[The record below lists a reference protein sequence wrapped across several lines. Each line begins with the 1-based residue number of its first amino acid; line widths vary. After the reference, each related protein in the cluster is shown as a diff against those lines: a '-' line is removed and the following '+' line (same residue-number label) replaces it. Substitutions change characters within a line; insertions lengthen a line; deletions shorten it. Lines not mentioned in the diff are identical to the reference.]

1 MSPLRLLFMLRNYLK
16 TALRNLSRNRFF
28 AILNI
33 FGLALGMSISL
44 VIIAVLMFLHHYDDF
59 HPLKDRLY
67 RVITDVRD
75 NQNNPS
81 FASAPPGFA
90 TVLRHDVPGVE
101 KVIRINGNLAQE
113 FGYDEKKIPV
123 YGLFADP
130 EFLTLFNFPLLKGNP
145 LEALTQPQSI
155 VITAETARKIFG
167 DKDPMGEL
175 VNVPPY
181 GEMMVT
187 GVLKKIPANS
197 HMQFE
202 AVASYE
208 TLLSYKGPSFADR
221 EDGWTDFYN
230 SYIYMLLSDNADPS
244 TIETALND
252 AAKAKYKKTDFTA
265 SFKVQNLDDIILGP
279 QLYNNIGP
287 SWDALAVTL
296 GSLVTLL
303 ILVPACANYVNL
315 AISQSLKRMRE
326 IGVRK
331 VMGGQKRQIFLQ
343 FVVETVI
350 TMMFALMLSYLFFEI
365 IRGEALTVLADAS
378 IMDLTPTFE
387 IFVAFFVFAL
397 LVGLIAGIVPALFF
411 SKVTPVYALK
421 GKIVNTG
428 GGFPIRKIM
437 ITIQFILSLGF
448 TMTVMIML
456 NQYRYAVN
464 YDFGF
469 SQENVLDINLQN
481 VDPALLKNEVE
492 KVPSVESVAMSSL
505 IIGLDSRSAYVKN
518 VAGQDSLETH
528 SISVDENFISTMKL
542 ELVYGREFSEN
553 ATENERIIVI
563 NEQFAKAI
571 DADAPFNS
579 INQGVTLRNNKEVR
593 VAGIVKDF
601 HYGSLRDPIGNFF
614 FEYDPTTFRHANVRF
629 QGGDPE
635 KNITSVAA
643 TWKTYGGESK
653 FDARML
659 PDEIKD
665 AYHFYLEV
673 IKLWSFLGFLAITVA
688 CMGLLGT
695 VVFTIKGRVK
705 EISLRKVM
713 GASAESLVVLLSK
726 DFAFLMLIASVITIP
741 SVYFLFDLMLSR
753 TQYYRLDIGVT
764 EILIS
769 VLILLVLAMTTIL
782 SQTVRAANAN
792 PVDNLKVE

>member
-1 MSPLRLLFMLRNYLK
+1 MFRNYLK
-16 TALRNLSRNRFF
+16 TALRNLSRNRLF

-44 VIIAVLMFLHHYDDF
+44 VIIAVLVFLHHYDDF

-81 FASAPPGFA
+81 FACAPVGFA
-90 TVLRHDVPGVE
+90 AVLKHDVPGVE
-101 KVIRINGNLAQE
+101 EVIRIQGNLTQE
-113 FGYDEKKIPV
+113 FGYGEKKIPV

-130 EFLTLFNFPLLKGNP
+130 EFLTVFNFPLRRGNP
-145 LEALTQPQSI
+145 AEALTKPNSI
-155 VITAETARKIFG
+155 VITDETAKKIFG

-175 VNVPPY
+175 INVAPY

-187 GVLKKIPANS
+187 GVLKKVPANS

-208 TLLSYKGPSFADR
+208 TLLSYKGPSFVDR

-230 SYIYMLLSDNADPS
+230 SYVYMLLSENANPS
-244 TIETALND
+244 TIEAALND
-252 AAKAKYKKTDFTA
+252 PAKDKYKKAAFTA

-279 QLYNNIGP
+279 QLYNNLGP
-287 SWDALAVTL
+287 SWDAFAVTL

-303 ILVPACANYVNL
+303 ILIPACANYVNL

-331 VMGGQKRQIFLQ
+331 VMGGQKKQIFLQ

-350 TMMFALMLSYLFFEI
+350 TMMFALVLSYVFFEI
-365 IRGEALTVLADAS
+365 IRGEALTTLADAS
-378 IMDLTPTFE
+378 IMDLTPTLE
-387 IFVAFFVFAL
+387 TFVAFFVFAL
-397 LVGLIAGIVPALFF
+397 LVGLIAGVVPALFF

-428 GGFPIRKIM
+428 SGFPVRKIM
-437 ITIQFILSLGF
+437 ITTQFILSLGF
-448 TMTVMIML
+448 IMTVMIML
-456 NQYRYAVN
+456 NQYRYSIN

-469 SQENVLDINLQN
+469 KQENVLDVNLQN
-481 VDPALLKNEVE
+481 VDPALLKNEMS
-492 KVPSVESVAMSSL
+492 KVSSVESIAMSSL

-518 VAGQDSLETH
+518 VAGKDSLETH

-553 ATENERIIVI
+553 VTENARIIVI
-563 NEQFAKAI
+563 NEQFAKSI

-579 INQGVTLRNNKEVR
+579 INQLVTLKDHREVR

-614 FEYDPTTFRHANVRF
+614 FEYDPTMFRHANVRL
-629 QGGDPE
+629 QGGDP
-635 KNITSVAA
+635 KAQTAAVAA

-653 FDARML
+653 FEARML
-659 PDEIKD
+659 SDEIKD
-665 AYHFYLEV
+665 AYYFYVEV
-673 IKLWSFLGFLAITVA
+673 IKLWSFLGLLAITVA

-695 VVFTIKGRVK
+695 VVFTIKGRLK

-713 GASAESLVVLLSK
+713 GASSESLVVLLSK
-726 DFAFLMLIASVITIP
+726 DFVFLMLIATVITIP
-741 SVYFLFDLMLSR
+741 AVYFLVGTVLSNG
-753 TQYYRLDIGVT
+753 QYYRIDIGVT
-764 EILIS
+764 EIVVSL
-769 VLILLVLAMTTIL
+769 LILVALGMATIL
-782 SQTVRAANAN
+782 SQTVRAANTN